1 MVCAPIVPSV
11 SEVLRQPGDPGD
23 PGERVCTFDFT
34 QTSEVVILKN
44 FECFKK
50 KIAERQTLFCAI
62 VSPGVQPY

>member
-1 MVCAPIVPSV
+1 MPIEPSV
-11 SEVLRQPGDPGD
+11 SERKGQPGDPGD

-34 QTSEVVILKN
+34 QTSKVVILKN

-50 KIAERQTLFCAI
+50 KIAETQTLFCAI